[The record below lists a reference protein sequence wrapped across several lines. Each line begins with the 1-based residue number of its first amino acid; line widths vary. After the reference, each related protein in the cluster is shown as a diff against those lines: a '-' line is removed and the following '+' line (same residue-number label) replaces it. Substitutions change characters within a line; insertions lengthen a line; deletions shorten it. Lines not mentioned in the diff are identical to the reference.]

1 MSDVDFIIPT
11 TSRNTDWTVAED
23 SFLYKIFFNSLARYR
38 PDCIN
43 HIIIGYD
50 EDDKIF
56 SKPEERLKFIQ
67 FGFEMI
73 WIPIKPEPGNV
84 VRVWNILANH
94 SNAEYL
100 MVAGDDIKFPN
111 DKNWLR
117 LFMKLLKKN
126 DNIGWSAGYSNNNR
140 IATQFLIHRKH
151 LEIFGFVYPP
161 ALKNYFCDDWMY
173 EIYPESYRNWR
184 TDYPLL
190 NCGGRPRYEPIND
203 SKLCQLL
210 LKRYK
215 KDLSKAIQKK
225 IKI

>member
-56 SKPEERLKFIQ
+56 SKPEERLKFIE

-84 VRVWNILANH
+84 VRVWNILAN
-94 SNAEYL
+94 SSKAEYL
-100 MVAGDDIKFPN
+100 MVTGDDIKFPN

-140 IATQFLIHRKH
+140 IATQFLIHQKH

-173 EIYPESYRNWR
+173 EIYPE
-184 TDYPLL
+184 
-190 NCGGRPRYEPIND
+190 
-203 SKLCQLL
+203 
-210 LKRYK
+210 
-215 KDLSKAIQKK
+215 
-225 IKI
+225 